1 MGKGSCSILTEHKT
15 QCMLLMDLQIC
26 YLHGFKC
33 AQGFFI
39 HTNFSSH
46 RLILGSTLSQL
57 MFTFSIPK
65 MHILSCSPQTGKD
78 IADISRVSWWKT
90 LSVLRNCNG
99 AWAWNDQFV
108 SVPAA
113 TDQLPDWPKTFLM
126 VRYSALPAIEDSTNW
141 PMVNDHRV
149 VANGKTCKL
158 SCTKFLLFCLWIL
171 PLFW

>member
-99 AWAWNDQFV
+99 AKSLKWSICISSRCNRSIARLTPNLLNGALLSLASNWRLHKLTNGQ
-108 SVPAA
+108 
-113 TDQLPDWPKTFLM
+113 WPLCSCKW
-126 VRYSALPAIEDSTNW
+126 EDLQI
-141 PMVNDHRV
+141 VLH
-149 VANGKTCKL
+149 
-158 SCTKFLLFCLWIL
+158 
-171 PLFW
+171 

>member
-1 MGKGSCSILTEHKT
+1 
-15 QCMLLMDLQIC
+15 MLLMDLQIC

-39 HTNFSSH
+39 HTIFSSH
-46 RLILGSTLSQL
+46 HLILGSTLSQL

-65 MHILSCSPQTGKD
+65 MNFLSCSPQTGKD

-99 AWAWNDQFV
+99 AKSLKWSICISSRCKRSIARLTPN
-108 SVPAA
+108 
-113 TDQLPDWPKTFLM
+113 LLNG
-126 VRYSALPAIEDSTNW
+126 ALLSLASNW
-141 PMVNDHRV
+141 RLHNDHRV

-158 SCTKFLLFCLWIL
+158 SCTRFLLFCLWIL
-171 PLFW
+171 PLF